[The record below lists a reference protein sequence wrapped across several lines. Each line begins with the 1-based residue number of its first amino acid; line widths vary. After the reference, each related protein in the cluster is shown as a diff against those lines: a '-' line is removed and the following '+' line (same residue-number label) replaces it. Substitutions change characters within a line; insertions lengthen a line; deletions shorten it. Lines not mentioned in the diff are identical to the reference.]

1 MFLRIF
7 AVIILVS
14 MRILLTIIASV
25 ATSLVAVAQPLR
37 ESYLLNDDWKFFT
50 EDEVSHDNAH
60 YVTLPHTWNSGVGGE
75 NVEFEQTT
83 VNYLRELYIPA
94 EYASKRLFLRFG
106 GVQSVADVFLNGR
119 HVAEHRGG
127 YTAFT
132 VEITHRVNFGAWNS
146 LLVMV
151 SNSRRNDL
159 MPISSDLAPY
169 GGIYRDV
176 ELVVTNKDMISLTH
190 YSSDGVYVE
199 QHRVSSEQASGVVRV
214 FLSSANNDHQ
224 MLHVR
229 IVGPDGYEAFSRS
242 VRVSKSDA
250 RNSLAI
256 PYEIPNPE
264 LWSPES
270 PMLYNV
276 EVALHNDS
284 EVLDRVSVVTGFRSI
299 EIGDD
304 NHLYLNGKMVDVRGV
319 NYAHDRYGR
328 GLAFD
333 RDAYDEDLATIS
345 DLGANAL
352 RSLSGPHD
360 GYLYEQCDRQ
370 GMLAWV
376 DMPFTRSTT
385 IFGDICY
392 IPTSAFRE
400 SGFEQLREIV
410 AQNFNHPSIIMW
422 GLFSCVSQRGDSVID
437 YIKELNTLAHELD
450 ASRPTVAC
458 SNADGDI
465 NFITDLI
472 VLRQNVGWEKG
483 SPDDVSV
490 WCNQLAT
497 NKRWRQLRYGVCY
510 GEEGVMTHS
519 TEQIKR
525 YDRGSRHLP
534 ERRQTYM
541 HERYADIVSQSGIF
555 WGVWLDNMFDYASP
569 QRAYGLNQSGLV
581 TFDRD
586 GRKDAY
592 YMYRARWNSEEPTLH
607 IAERRWQT
615 RCDTLQSITLYTSSS
630 SPMLRRENDTL
641 PLRRVA
647 AGVYRADSVVVHGSA
662 RIIAV
667 DTLSGQRDSIIIRT
681 GNVRG
686 AR

>member
-1 MFLRIF
+1 
-7 AVIILVS
+7 
-14 MRILLTIIASV
+14 MRILLIIIAFV
-25 ATSLVAVAQPLR
+25 ATSFAAVAQPLR
-37 ESYLLNDDWKFFT
+37 ESYLLNDGWKFFM
-50 EDEVSHDNAH
+50 EDELSHDNAR
-60 YVTLPHTWNSGVGGE
+60 YVTLPHTWNSGVGSD
-75 NVEFEQTT
+75 NAEFEQTT
-83 VNYLRELYIPA
+83 ANYLRELYIPA

-132 VEITHRVNFGAWNS
+132 VEITQRVNSGAWNS

-176 ELVVTNKDMISLTH
+176 ELIVTNKDMISLTH
-190 YSSDGVYVE
+190 YSSDGVFVE
-199 QHRVSSEQASGVVRV
+199 QQRVSAEQASGVVRV
-214 FLSSANNDHQ
+214 FLSSANSDHQ
-224 MLHVR
+224 MVDVR

-242 VRVSKSDA
+242 TRVSKSDA
-250 RNSLAI
+250 RNSLSV
-256 PYEIPNPE
+256 PYEIPNPA

-270 PMLYNV
+270 PMLYDV
-276 EVALHNDS
+276 EVTLHNDS
-284 EVLDRVSVVTGFRSI
+284 EVLDKVSVVTGFRSI
-299 EIGDD
+299 EVGDD
-304 NHLYLNGKMVDVRGV
+304 NRLYLNGEVQNVRGV
-319 NYAHDRYGR
+319 NYAHDRYGK
-328 GLAFD
+328 GIALC
-333 RDAYDEDLATIS
+333 RDAYDEDLTLIS
-345 DLGANAL
+345 DLGANAV

-360 GYLYEQCDRQ
+360 GYLYEQCDRR
-370 GMLAWV
+370 GLLAWV

-392 IPTSAFRE
+392 IPTPAFRE

-437 YIKELNTLAHELD
+437 YVKELNTLAHELD
-450 ASRPTVAC
+450 VSRPTVAC

-497 NKRWRQLRYGVCY
+497 NRMWRQLRYGVCY
-510 GEEGVMTHS
+510 GEEGVMTHA

-525 YDRGSRHLP
+525 YERGSRHLP
-534 ERRQTYM
+534 ERRQSYM
-541 HERYADIVSQSGIF
+541 HERYADIISQSGIF

-569 QRAYGLNQSGLV
+569 QRAYGMNQSGLV
-581 TFDRD
+581 TFDRS

-592 YMYRARWNSEEPTLH
+592 YMYRAMWNREQPTLH
-607 IAERRWQT
+607 IAERRWES
-615 RCDTLQSITLYTSSS
+615 RSDTLQHITLYTSSP
-630 SPMLRRENDTL
+630 SPMLRKGSDTL

-647 AGVYRADSVVVHGSA
+647 AGVYRADSVVVHGTA
-662 RIIAV
+662 RIVAV
-667 DTLSGQRDSIIIRT
+667 DSLSGQRDSITIRS
-681 GNVRG
+681 GSVRG
-686 AR
+686 VR

>member
-1 MFLRIF
+1 
-7 AVIILVS
+7 

-242 VRVSKSDA
+242 IRVSKSDA

-264 LWSPES
+264 LWCPES

-304 NHLYLNGKMVDVRGV
+304 NRLYLNGKMVDVKGV

-360 GYLYEQCDRQ
+360 GYLYEQCDRR

-392 IPTSAFRE
+392 IPTPAFRE

-450 ASRPTVAC
+450 VSRPTVAC

-483 SPDDVSV
+483 SPDDVNV

-497 NKRWRQLRYGVCY
+497 NKRWGQLRYGVCY

-592 YMYRARWNSEEPTLH
+592 YMYRARWNSEEPTLY

-667 DTLSGQRDSIIIRT
+667 DSLSGQRDSIIIRP

-686 AR
+686 VR

>member
-127 YTAFT
+127 YTVFT

-264 LWSPES
+264 LWCPES

-284 EVLDRVSVVTGFRSI
+284 EMLDRVSVVTGFRSI

-304 NHLYLNGKMVDVRGV
+304 NRLYLNGEMVDVRGV

-360 GYLYEQCDRQ
+360 GYLYEQCDRR

-392 IPTSAFRE
+392 IPTPAFRE

-667 DTLSGQRDSIIIRT
+667 DSLSGQRDSIIIRT

>member
-1 MFLRIF
+1 
-7 AVIILVS
+7 

-60 YVTLPHTWNSGVGGE
+60 YVTLPHTWNSGGGGE
-75 NVEFEQTT
+75 NAEFEQTT

-242 VRVSKSDA
+242 IRVSKSDA

-264 LWSPES
+264 LWCPES

-284 EVLDRVSVVTGFRSI
+284 EMLDRVSVVTGFRSI

-304 NHLYLNGKMVDVRGV
+304 NRLYLNGKMVDVRGV

-360 GYLYEQCDRQ
+360 GYLYEQCDRR

-392 IPTSAFRE
+392 IPTPAFRE

-450 ASRPTVAC
+450 VSRPTVAC

-465 NFITDLI
+465 NFIPDLI

-483 SPDDVSV
+483 SPDDVNV

-497 NKRWRQLRYGVCY
+497 NKRWSQLRYGVCY

-592 YMYRARWNSEEPTLH
+592 YMYRARWNSEEPTLY

-667 DTLSGQRDSIIIRT
+667 DSLSGQRDSIIIRT

-686 AR
+686 VR

>member
-1 MFLRIF
+1 
-7 AVIILVS
+7 

>member
-1 MFLRIF
+1 
-7 AVIILVS
+7 

-75 NVEFEQTT
+75 NAEFEQTT

-242 VRVSKSDA
+242 IRVSKSDA

-264 LWSPES
+264 LWCPES

-304 NHLYLNGKMVDVRGV
+304 NRLYLNGKMVDVKGV

-360 GYLYEQCDRQ
+360 GYLYEQCDRR

-392 IPTSAFRE
+392 IPTPAFRE

-450 ASRPTVAC
+450 VSRPTVAC

-483 SPDDVSV
+483 SPDDVNV

-497 NKRWRQLRYGVCY
+497 NKRWSQLRYGVCY

-581 TFDRD
+581 TFDRG

-592 YMYRARWNSEEPTLH
+592 YMYRARWNSEEPTLY

-667 DTLSGQRDSIIIRT
+667 DSLSGQRDSIIIRT

-686 AR
+686 VR

>member
-1 MFLRIF
+1 
-7 AVIILVS
+7 

-264 LWSPES
+264 LWCPES

-304 NHLYLNGKMVDVRGV
+304 NRLYLNGEMVDVRGV

-360 GYLYEQCDRQ
+360 GYLYEQCDRR

-392 IPTSAFRE
+392 IPTPAFRE

>member
-1 MFLRIF
+1 
-7 AVIILVS
+7 

-264 LWSPES
+264 LWCPES

-304 NHLYLNGKMVDVRGV
+304 NRLYINGEMVDVRGV

-392 IPTSAFRE
+392 IPTPAFRE

-607 IAERRWQT
+607 IAERRWQS

>member
-1 MFLRIF
+1 
-7 AVIILVS
+7 

-75 NVEFEQTT
+75 NAEFEQTT

-242 VRVSKSDA
+242 IRVSKSDA

-264 LWSPES
+264 LWCPES

-284 EVLDRVSVVTGFRSI
+284 EMLDRVSVVTGFRSI

-304 NHLYLNGKMVDVRGV
+304 NRLYLNGEMVDVRGV

-360 GYLYEQCDRQ
+360 GYLYEQCDRR

-392 IPTSAFRE
+392 IPTPAFRE

-450 ASRPTVAC
+450 VSRPTVAC

-483 SPDDVSV
+483 SPDDVNV

-497 NKRWRQLRYGVCY
+497 NKRWSQLRYGVCY

-592 YMYRARWNSEEPTLH
+592 YMYRARWNSEEPTLY

-667 DTLSGQRDSIIIRT
+667 DSLSGQRDSIIIRT

-686 AR
+686 VR

>member
-1 MFLRIF
+1 
-7 AVIILVS
+7 
-14 MRILLTIIASV
+14 
-25 ATSLVAVAQPLR
+25 
-37 ESYLLNDDWKFFT
+37 
-50 EDEVSHDNAH
+50 
-60 YVTLPHTWNSGVGGE
+60 
-75 NVEFEQTT
+75 
-83 VNYLRELYIPA
+83 
-94 EYASKRLFLRFG
+94 
-106 GVQSVADVFLNGR
+106 
-119 HVAEHRGG
+119 
-127 YTAFT
+127 
-132 VEITHRVNFGAWNS
+132 
-146 LLVMV
+146 
-151 SNSRRNDL
+151 
-159 MPISSDLAPY
+159 
-169 GGIYRDV
+169 
-176 ELVVTNKDMISLTH
+176 
-190 YSSDGVYVE
+190 
-199 QHRVSSEQASGVVRV
+199 
-214 FLSSANNDHQ
+214 
-224 MLHVR
+224 
-229 IVGPDGYEAFSRS
+229 
-242 VRVSKSDA
+242 
-250 RNSLAI
+250 
-256 PYEIPNPE
+256 
-264 LWSPES
+264 
-270 PMLYNV
+270 MLYNV

-304 NHLYLNGKMVDVRGV
+304 NRLYLNGEMVDVRGV

-328 GLAFD
+328 GLSFD

-360 GYLYEQCDRQ
+360 GYLYEQCDRR

-392 IPTSAFRE
+392 IPTPAFRE

-437 YIKELNTLAHELD
+437 YIKELNMLAHELD
-450 ASRPTVAC
+450 VSRPTVAC

-667 DTLSGQRDSIIIRT
+667 DSLSGQRDSIIIRT

-686 AR
+686 VR

>member
-1 MFLRIF
+1 
-7 AVIILVS
+7 

-127 YTAFT
+127 YTVFT

-264 LWSPES
+264 LWCPES

-284 EVLDRVSVVTGFRSI
+284 EMLDRVSVVTGFRSI

-304 NHLYLNGKMVDVRGV
+304 NRLYLNGEMVDVRGV

-360 GYLYEQCDRQ
+360 GYLYEQCDRR

-392 IPTSAFRE
+392 IPTPAFRE

-667 DTLSGQRDSIIIRT
+667 DSLSGQRDSIIIRT

>member
-1 MFLRIF
+1 
-7 AVIILVS
+7 
-14 MRILLTIIASV
+14 MRILLIIIAFV
-25 ATSLVAVAQPLR
+25 ATSFAAVAHPLR
-37 ESYLLNDDWKFFT
+37 ESYLLNDGWKFFM
-50 EDEVSHDNAH
+50 EDELSHDNAC
-60 YVTLPHTWNSGVGGE
+60 YVTLPHTWNSGVGSD
-75 NVEFEQTT
+75 NAEFEQTT
-83 VNYLRELYIPA
+83 ANYLRELYIPA

-132 VEITHRVNFGAWNS
+132 VEITQRVNFGAWNS

-159 MPISSDLAPY
+159 MPISSDLVPY

-176 ELVVTNKDMISLTH
+176 ELIVTNKDVISLTH
-190 YSSDGVYVE
+190 YSSDGVFVE
-199 QHRVSSEQASGVVRV
+199 QQRVSAEQASGVVRV
-214 FLSSANNDHQ
+214 FLSSANSDHQ
-224 MLHVR
+224 MVDVR

-242 VRVSKSDA
+242 TRVSKSDA
-250 RNSLAI
+250 RNSLSV

-264 LWSPES
+264 LWCPES

-304 NHLYLNGKMVDVRGV
+304 NRLYLNGKMVDVRGV

-360 GYLYEQCDRQ
+360 GYLYEQCDRR
-370 GMLAWV
+370 GLLAWV

-392 IPTSAFRE
+392 IPTPAFRE

-437 YIKELNTLAHELD
+437 YVKELNTLAHELD
-450 ASRPTVAC
+450 VSRPTVAC

-497 NKRWRQLRYGVCY
+497 NRMWRQLRYGVCY
-510 GEEGVMTHS
+510 GEEGVMTHA

-525 YDRGSRHLP
+525 YERGSRHLP

-541 HERYADIVSQSGIF
+541 HERYVDIISQSGIF
-555 WGVWLDNMFDYASP
+555 WGVWIDNMFDYASP
-569 QRAYGLNQSGLV
+569 QRAYGMNQSGLV
-581 TFDRD
+581 TFDRS

-686 AR
+686 VR

>member
-1 MFLRIF
+1 
-7 AVIILVS
+7 

-75 NVEFEQTT
+75 NAEFEQTT

-214 FLSSANNDHQ
+214 FLSSENNDHQ

-256 PYEIPNPE
+256 PYEIPNPV
-264 LWSPES
+264 LWCPES

-304 NHLYLNGKMVDVRGV
+304 NRLYLNGEMVDVRGV

-328 GLAFD
+328 GLSFD

-360 GYLYEQCDRQ
+360 GYLYEQCDRR

-392 IPTSAFRE
+392 IPTPAFRE

-437 YIKELNTLAHELD
+437 YIKELNMLAHELD
-450 ASRPTVAC
+450 VSRPTVAC

-667 DTLSGQRDSIIIRT
+667 DSLSGQRDSIIIRT

-686 AR
+686 VR

>member
-1 MFLRIF
+1 
-7 AVIILVS
+7 

-75 NVEFEQTT
+75 NAEFEQTT

-132 VEITHRVNFGAWNS
+132 VEITHCVNFGAWNS

-242 VRVSKSDA
+242 IRVSKSDA

-264 LWSPES
+264 LWCPES

-304 NHLYLNGKMVDVRGV
+304 NRLYLNGKMVDVRGV

-360 GYLYEQCDRQ
+360 GYLYEQCDRR

-392 IPTSAFRE
+392 IPTPAFRE

-450 ASRPTVAC
+450 VSRPTVAC

-483 SPDDVSV
+483 SPDDVNV

-497 NKRWRQLRYGVCY
+497 NKRWGQLRYGVCY

-592 YMYRARWNSEEPTLH
+592 YMYRARWNSEEPTLY

-667 DTLSGQRDSIIIRT
+667 DSLSGQRDSIIIRT

-686 AR
+686 VR

>member
-1 MFLRIF
+1 
-7 AVIILVS
+7 

-75 NVEFEQTT
+75 NAEFEQTT

-242 VRVSKSDA
+242 IRVSKSDA

-264 LWSPES
+264 LWCPES

-304 NHLYLNGKMVDVRGV
+304 NRLYLNGKMVDVRGV

-360 GYLYEQCDRQ
+360 GYLYEQCDRR

-392 IPTSAFRE
+392 IPTPAFRE

-450 ASRPTVAC
+450 VSRPTVAC

-483 SPDDVSV
+483 SPDDVNV

-497 NKRWRQLRYGVCY
+497 NKRWSQLRYGVCY

-581 TFDRD
+581 TFDRG

-592 YMYRARWNSEEPTLH
+592 YMYRARWNSEEPTLY

-667 DTLSGQRDSIIIRT
+667 DSLSGQRDSIIIRT

-686 AR
+686 VR

>member
-1 MFLRIF
+1 
-7 AVIILVS
+7 

-75 NVEFEQTT
+75 NAEFEQTT
-83 VNYLRELYIPA
+83 VNYLRELYIPT

-242 VRVSKSDA
+242 IRVSKSDA

-264 LWSPES
+264 LWCPES

-304 NHLYLNGKMVDVRGV
+304 NRLYLNGKMVDVKGV

-360 GYLYEQCDRQ
+360 GYLYEQCDRR

-392 IPTSAFRE
+392 IPTPAFRE

-450 ASRPTVAC
+450 VSRPTVAC

-483 SPDDVSV
+483 SPDDVNV

-497 NKRWRQLRYGVCY
+497 NKRWSQLRYGVCY

-541 HERYADIVSQSGIF
+541 HERYANIVSQSGIF

-667 DTLSGQRDSIIIRT
+667 DSLSGQRDSIIIRT

-686 AR
+686 VR